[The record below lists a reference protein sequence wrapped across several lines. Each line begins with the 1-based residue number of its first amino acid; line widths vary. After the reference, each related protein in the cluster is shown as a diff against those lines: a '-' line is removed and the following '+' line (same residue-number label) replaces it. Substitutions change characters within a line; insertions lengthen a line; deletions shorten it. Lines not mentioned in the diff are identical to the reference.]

1 MLTQVNNLRL
11 DKQQSDALRR
21 MCHLSKNMFNVG
33 LYNVRQYFFQE
44 RKHLRYESNYHYSK
58 ENENYKL
65 LPTDIAQQ
73 TLKVVDRS
81 FKSFFGLI
89 KLKSKVGY
97 QEKVRIP
104 GYLPKEGHFI
114 LIIPIRKRDWEKMST
129 KNWVFT
135 VPMSRKFKK
144 EYGAVQFIIPERLRS
159 KTVKEIRI
167 LPKYKARYF
176 DVCYCYED
184 EPLAQ
189 VEQTGEV
196 LGIDLGLDN
205 FATCVST
212 TKKSFIIDGKKIK
225 SENQFYNKRNAKL
238 QSHKDLQGIKDL
250 TNRQAR
256 LLRKRNHQIRD
267 FTNKAARYVVNWCRQ
282 NKISKIVIGY
292 NPDLKQRVNMGKKN
306 NQKFTQIPIYM
317 FKDKLE
323 SLCLRSGIE
332 LIEQEESY
340 TSKASSLDK
349 DELPVWNADNPK
361 SYRFSGKR
369 IKRGLYRTSRGWLI
383 NADCNGA
390 LNIIRKYTSKLDN
403 FIGEFRGCLAQPLRV
418 LCS

>member
-11 DKQQSDALRR
+11 NKQQILALRH

-44 RKHLRYESNYHYSK
+44 RKHLRYESNYHHSK

-73 TLKVVDRS
+73 TLKIVDRS
-81 FKSFFGLI
+81 FKYFFGLI

-97 QEKVRIP
+97 HKKVKIP
-104 GYLPKEGHFI
+104 DYLPKDGHFI
-114 LIIPIRKRDWEKMST
+114 LIIPVRKRDWNTMAVKD
-129 KNWVFT
+129 WVFT
-135 VPMSRKFKK
+135 VPMSRQFKK
-144 EYGAVQFIIPERLRS
+144 EYGAVQFVIPERLRS

-167 LPKYKARYF
+167 IPKYRARYF
-176 DVCYCYED
+176 DVCYCYEN
-184 EPLAQ
+184 ESETQ
-189 VEQTGEV
+189 VEQTGDI

-205 FATCVST
+205 FATCVSST
-212 TKKSFIIDGKKIK
+212 QESFIIDGKRIK
-225 SENQFYNKRNAKL
+225 SENQFYNKRNARLHSIKE
-238 QSHKDLQGIKDL
+238 LQGLKIL

-256 LLRKRNHQIRD
+256 LLRKRNHKIRD
-267 FTNKAARYVVNWCRQ
+267 FTNKAARYVVDWCRQ
-282 NKISKIVIGY
+282 KKISKIVIGY
-292 NPDLKQRVNMGKKN
+292 NPDLKQRVNMGKVS
-306 NQKFTQIPIYM
+306 NQKFTQIPIYL

-361 SYRFSGKR
+361 SYKFSGKR
-369 IKRGLYRTSRGWLI
+369 IKRGLYRTSKGWLV

-390 LNIIRKYTSKLDN
+390 LNIIRKHTSKLDDL
-403 FIGEFRGCLAQPLRV
+403 IGGFRGCLAQPLRV
-418 LCS
+418 ICS